1 MSQQSP
7 DRIRTQLESLLESR
21 TFAGTERLRSFLK
34 FVVDQSLRFPIEPVK
49 EIVIGAELY
58 ASNGDFDPRL
68 SSVVRV
74 DATRLR
80 SKLREYYASEGA
92 GVPRHFDRARFYSP

>member
-7 DRIRTQLESLLESR
+7 DRIRTQLERLLESR
-21 TFAGTERLRSFLK
+21 TFAGTERLRRFLK
-34 FVVDQSLRFPIEPVK
+34 FVVEQSLRFPIEPLK

-68 SSVVRV
+68 SAAVRV

-80 SKLREYYASEGA
+80 SKLA
-92 GVPRHFDRARFYSP
+92 GVLRVGRRIRFTGR